1 MGTRSG
7 YLTRR
12 PSLVWLVVLTA
23 WIGVAEATAQVE
35 TTPEQ
40 QALRMSISERYE
52 VVRLSQ
58 GVGLVPKAAGS
69 DVRLIELTDGTV
81 AVNGV
86 LVSGQELRELVGED
100 AGLIVQLTYLDV
112 DARLAL
118 FEIDRPAEAAEP
130 AASAPPPPRP
140 AEVSETP
147 RPRRRTNRR
156 GGIVR
161 VLGSVAVD
169 ADELVDGDIVV
180 IAGSLRVDGAVDGD
194 IVVVGGS
201 ASFGPGASAEGD
213 VTVVGGALRRDPTAR
228 IRGQIND
235 IGLGLL
241 NLEDIG
247 MPNFRVRPF
256 VPFVPFFRLGNVMA
270 TVLRLVFLG
279 MLASVALF
287 VARGPVERIAR
298 RSALEPLKAGFV
310 GLLAQLLFFPLL
322 VIAIL
327 VLAVSIIGIPLLL
340 LVPFALVAALLVMVA
355 GFSGVALG
363 VGQWTSSRFEKDP
376 HHVYVAVWIGVALI
390 LAPALLGKLVDVG
403 GFFRIFGVALAL
415 TGFLVEYA
423 AWTTGIGAAVL
434 NRFGSAPLPQPGAG
448 PAMPPQGPPA
458 PPEPDA
464 TSAELPPP
472 ALEEPPAPPPTSDD

>member
-12 PSLVWLVVLTA
+12 PSFVWLVVLTA

-40 QALRMSISERYE
+40 QALRTSISERYE

-100 AGLIVQLTYLDV
+100 AGLIVQLTYLDA

-118 FEIDRPAEAAEP
+118 FDIDRPAEAAEP
-130 AASAPPPPRP
+130 AANAPPPRP

-147 RPRRRTNRR
+147 RPRRRTDRR

-161 VLGSVAVD
+161 LLGSVTVD

-201 ASFGPGASAEGD
+201 ADFGPAASAEGD

-228 IRGQIND
+228 IRGQIHD

-241 NLEDIG
+241 SFEDIG
-247 MPNFRVRPF
+247 VPHFRVRP
-256 VPFVPFFRLGNVMA
+256 VVPFFRLGNVMA

-279 MLASVALF
+279 MLASVVLF
-287 VARGPVERIAR
+287 VARGPVERVAR
-298 RSALEPLKAGFV
+298 RSALEPLKAGIV
-310 GLLAQLLFFPLL
+310 GLLAQLLLFPLL

-355 GFSGVALG
+355 GFTGVAQA
-363 VGQWTSSRFEKDP
+363 VGQWTSSRFGKDP
-376 HHVYVAVWIGVALI
+376 HHLYVAVWIGVALI

-434 NRFGSAPLPQPGAG
+434 NRFGPAPLPQRGTG

-458 PPEPDA
+458 PPGPDA
-464 TSAELPPP
+464 ASAELPPP
-472 ALEEPPAPPPTSDD
+472 ALEEPPPPPRTSED

>member
-1 MGTRSG
+1 METGSG

-35 TTPEQ
+35 TTPDQ
-40 QALRMSISERYE
+40 QALRTSISERYE

-81 AVNGV
+81 VVNGV

-100 AGLIVQLTYLDV
+100 AGLIVQLTYLDA

-118 FEIDRPAEAAEP
+118 FEIDRPAEGAEP
-130 AASAPPPPRP
+130 TASAPPRP
-140 AEVSETP
+140 GEVSETP
-147 RPRRRTNRR
+147 RPRRRNNRR

-161 VLGSVAVD
+161 VLGSVTVD

-201 ASFGPGASAEGD
+201 ADFGPAAVAEGD
-213 VTVVGGALRRDPTAR
+213 VVVVGGALRQDPTAQ

-235 IGLGLL
+235 IGLGLPSF
-241 NLEDIG
+241 EHIG
-247 MPNFRVRPF
+247 LPAFRVRPF
-256 VPFVPFFRLGNVMA
+256 GPFFPGGNVMA

-287 VARGPVERIAR
+287 VASGPVERIAR
-298 RSALEPLKAGFV
+298 RSALEPLKAGIV

-327 VLAVSIIGIPLLL
+327 VLAVSIIGIPLIL

-355 GFSGVALG
+355 GFTGVAQA
-363 VGQWTSSRFEKDP
+363 VGQWTSARFGKDP
-376 HHVYVAVWIGVALI
+376 RQIYVAVWIGIALI
-390 LAPALLGKLVDVG
+390 LAPALLGRLVDIG
-403 GFFRIFGVALAL
+403 GFFRIFGVTLAL

-434 NRFGSAPLPQPGAG
+434 NRFGPAPLPQRGAG

-458 PPEPDA
+458 PPGPDA

-472 ALEEPPAPPPTSDD
+472 ALEEPPPPPRTSED

>member
-40 QALRMSISERYE
+40 QALRTSISERYE

-58 GVGLVPKAAGS
+58 GVGLVPKAEGS

-86 LVSGQELRELVGED
+86 LVSGQELGELVGED
-100 AGLIVQLTYLDV
+100 AGLIVQLTYLDA

-140 AEVSETP
+140 AEVGETP
-147 RPRRRTNRR
+147 RPRRRTDRR

-161 VLGSVAVD
+161 VLGSVTVD
-169 ADELVDGDIVV
+169 ADELVAGDIVV

-201 ASFGPGASAEGD
+201 ASFGPAAIAQGD
-213 VTVVGGALRRDPTAR
+213 VTVVGGGLRRAPTAR
-228 IRGQIND
+228 IEGQMND

-241 NLEDIG
+241 SFEGIG
-247 MPNFRVRPF
+247 LPNFRVRPA
-256 VPFVPFFRLGNVMA
+256 VPFFRLGNVMA
-270 TVLRLVFLG
+270 SVLRLVLLG

-298 RSALEPLKAGFV
+298 RSALEPLKAGIV

-355 GFSGVALG
+355 GFTGVAQA
-363 VGQWTSSRFEKDP
+363 VGQWTGSRFGKDP
-376 HHVYVAVWIGVALI
+376 HHIYAAVWIGVALI
-390 LAPALLGKLVDVG
+390 LAPALLGRLVDVG

-434 NRFGSAPLPQPGAG
+434 NRFGPVPLPQRGAR
-448 PAMPPQGPPA
+448 PATSPQGQPA
-458 PPEPDA
+458 PPGPDA
-464 TSAELPPP
+464 ASAELPPP
-472 ALEEPPAPPPTSDD
+472 ALEEPPPPPPTSDD